1 MVTHAKAPSPNPT
14 KRPIISTP
22 YLRTAR
28 RHHDSILQ
36 RAMNRK
42 KPAELRVHRIRLGQG
57 VQPHGIDAAAHD
69 IAPKRVEGIR
79 ERLRTFFAPVAA
91 RHERAADAWQYQ

>member
-1 MVTHAKAPSPNPT
+1 MVTHAKAPTPNPT
-14 KRPIISTP
+14 RRPIISTP

-42 KPAELRVHRIRLGQG
+42 KPAELCLHRIRLGQG
-57 VQPHGIDAAAHD
+57 VQTHGIDAPAHD
-69 IAPKRVEGIR
+69 IVPKRVEGVR
-79 ERLRTFFAPVAA
+79 ERLRAFFAPLAA
-91 RHERAADAWQYQ
+91 RHEGAADAVQYQ

>member
-1 MVTHAKAPSPNPT
+1 MVTNAKAPSPNPT
-14 KRPIISTP
+14 NRPIISSP

-42 KPAELRVHRIRLGQG
+42 KPAELCLHRIRLDQA
-57 VQPHGIDAAAHD
+57 VQTRGIDAPAHD
-69 IAPKRVEGIR
+69 IAPKRVEGAR

-91 RHERAADAWQYQ
+91 RHERAADAGQYQ

>member
-1 MVTHAKAPSPNPT
+1 MVTNAKAPSPNPT
-14 KRPIISTP
+14 NRPIISSP

-42 KPAELRVHRIRLGQG
+42 KPAELCLHRIRLGQA
-57 VQPHGIDAAAHD
+57 VQTHGIDAPAHD
-69 IAPKRVEGIR
+69 IVPNRVEDVR
-79 ERLRTFFAPVAA
+79 DPLRTFFAPVAA
-91 RHERAADAWQYQ
+91 QHEPAADARNTQ